1 MGGEVEGGSGGR
13 GWEGRVE
20 DGRGGGG
27 WERRWRMGVEVK
39 GGRGGGGWE
48 GRGGR
53 PGQHLST
60 FRELLQ
66 KLTRPLFFLSSLL
79 TLAEGGEFSPVRS
92 SAREE
97 RLGRTDEPA
106 RVANEE
112 RGPWT
117 HRPQVEETL
126 LQNRPGEPALLL
138 QGNHWRASGVRVGC
152 EGV

>member
-1 MGGEVEGGSGGR
+1 M
-13 GWEGRVE
+13 
-20 DGRGGGG
+20 
-27 WERRWRMGVEVK
+27 
-39 GGRGGGGWE
+39 
-48 GRGGR
+48 
-53 PGQHLST
+53 
-60 FRELLQ
+60 
-66 KLTRPLFFLSSLL
+66 RPLSFLSSLL

-97 RLGRTDEPA
+97 GLGRPDEPA

-138 QGNHWRASGVRVGC
+138 QGNHWRASGVRVGG
-152 EGV
+152 EGVQVCGVMSTYVWGEEWRHE

>member
-1 MGGEVEGGSGGR
+1 MGGKSG
-13 GWEGRVE
+13 GWEGR
-20 DGRGGGG
+20 
-27 WERRWRMGVEVK
+27 WRVGVEVK

-53 PGQHLST
+53 PGKHLST
-60 FRELLQ
+60 CRELLQ
-66 KLTRPLFFLSSLL
+66 KLMRPLFFLSSLL